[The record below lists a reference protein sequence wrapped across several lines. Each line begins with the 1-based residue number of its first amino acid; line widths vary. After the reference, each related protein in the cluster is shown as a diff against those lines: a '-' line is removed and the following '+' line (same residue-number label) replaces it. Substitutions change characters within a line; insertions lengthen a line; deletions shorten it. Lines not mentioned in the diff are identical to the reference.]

1 MSKEENEKTY
11 IASKTTPSKRKKN
24 INKIKND
31 TDLIDLLNNKI
42 NKEEYNNSINM
53 SNSNFLFKTLKIT
66 EKQFNTFLKLIASGV
81 PIKACLSGSN
91 LFSYSTF
98 KKYETFYNEIKAKKE
113 ELEQKEINKIL
124 NIQDADTASTQSDN
138 VLRGVI
144 DNFFKGKHPNNFLLE
159 ICAFFDKI
167 NEIRALNMAERLN
180 KIQDCKLNWQASA
193 WYLERIFPQ
202 YFALENINNEET
214 QVEKIEVKYID
225 MSTQDERLKLL
236 DAEVKDA
243 LQLEENKT
251 YQGDKQ

>member
-1 MSKEENEKTY
+1 MSKEENKKY
-11 IASKTTPSKRKKN
+11 IASQTTPSKRKKN
-24 INKIKND
+24 INKIKDDNEI
-31 TDLIDLLNNKI
+31 IDLLNNKI
-42 NKEEYNNSINM
+42 NKEDFNNSINI

-66 EKQFNTFLKLIASGV
+66 EKQFNTFLKLISSGV
-81 PIKACLSGSN
+81 PIKAALSGSC

-98 KKYETFYNEIKAKKE
+98 KRYETFYNEIQQKKE
-113 ELEQKEINKIL
+113 DLEQKEINKML
-124 NIQDADTASTQSDN
+124 NIQENKTDEIKEN

-144 DNFFKGKHPNNFLLE
+144 DNYFKGKHPNNFLLE

-225 MSTQDERLKLL
+225 MSTQEDRLKQL

-243 LQLEENKT
+243 LQLEEDKT